1 MKLVKK
7 MKDTILK
14 ASVLSTLAFSN
25 LALAWQGGRGGSA
38 SDIFDPINE
47 KTRDFGDQLTLWASA
62 ICLVCI
68 VGVGLLA
75 MFGKFPKQWA
85 VNVAVGSTVI
95 LLGANIA
102 NFLLG

>member
-1 MKLVKK
+1 MKS
-7 MKDTILK
+7 LK
-14 ASVLSTLAFSN
+14 NQWLKICVMGSIALSS
-25 LALAWQGGRGGSA
+25 SSIA
-38 SDIFDPINE
+38 SDASEIFDPINE
-47 KTRDFGDQLTLWASA
+47 KTKDFGDQLTLWASA

-85 VNVAVGSTVI
+85 VNVAVGSTII

-102 NFLLG
+102 NFLLN

>member
-1 MKLVKK
+1 MNKIINFIKK
-7 MKDTILK
+7 KALK
-14 ASVLSTLAFSN
+14 ASVLTSLVLSN
-25 LALAWQGGRGGSA
+25 SVFADA

-47 KTRDFGDQLTLWASA
+47 KTRNFGDQLTLWGSA

-95 LLGANIA
+95 LLGSNIA
-102 NFLLG
+102 NFLLN